1 MYYWTWCRGQ
11 YFQSLRSSGFCP
23 SLLASCSAR
32 HVEWT
37 HKIRHQGTARYKSDQ
52 FSFSFFLLLK
62 SKFTFLFGRREVS
75 YYVAPHGQTPLSCL
89 NFLNVRVTDMC
100 HCSQLTFH
108 LSYFCATIFF
118 PFQSKSMAIFIID
131 SVPRHSCS
139 MKSFFFTFYGFAL
152 CFVVPELSGPQNTNF
167 YTCIETHHTQH

>member
-75 YYVAPHGQTPLSCL
+75 YYVAPHGQTHHPPASTFWMLE
-89 NFLNVRVTDMC
+89 
-100 HCSQLTFH
+100 SQTCATVPSLHFIFLTFVLQFFFH
-108 LSYFCATIFF
+108 SSQRVWQYSSLIQFLGIHVQWNLFSLPFMVLHFALWFLSY
-118 PFQSKSMAIFIID
+118 Q
-131 SVPRHSCS
+131 VPRTPTS
-139 MKSFFFTFYGFAL
+139 TLA
-152 CFVVPELSGPQNTNF
+152 
-167 YTCIETHHTQH
+167 